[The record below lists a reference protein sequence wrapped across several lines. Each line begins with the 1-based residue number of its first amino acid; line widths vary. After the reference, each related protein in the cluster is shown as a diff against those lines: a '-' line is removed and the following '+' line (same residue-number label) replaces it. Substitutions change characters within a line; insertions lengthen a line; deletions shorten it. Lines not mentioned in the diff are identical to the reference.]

1 MKNKILT
8 LDNNFTLLVKGDTN
22 ETLVLTNADFIV
34 EVHNKMS
41 DFINFKFTLT
51 DNIDMKEVSRILKAY
66 KLYDMMTGYS
76 TRKQDCIT
84 DCELYE
90 NIDNKSVKV
99 MDLYCV
105 MLTEYNTVDHS
116 VNVVCDWITYN
127 PESKTSQQVNQFR
140 QNQINEY
147 NDKLNQY
154 NQLLKDLD
162 IDPNESVF
170 SNNFRKSYNKMD
182 WFRPY
187 KI

>member
-8 LDNNFTLLVKGDTN
+8 LDNNFTLLVKGDTD
-22 ETLVLTNADFIV
+22 ETLVLANADFIV
-34 EVHNKMS
+34 EVHNKMN
-41 DFINFKFTLT
+41 DFIDFKFTLT
-51 DNIDMKEVSRILKAY
+51 NNTDMNFVSHILKAD
-66 KLYDMMTGYS
+66 KLYDMTTGYIMKKKDY
-76 TRKQDCIT
+76 TT

-90 NIDNKSVKV
+90 NICNKSVKV

-105 MLTEYNTVDHS
+105 RLSEYNEVDHS

-127 PESKTSQQVNQFR
+127 PKSKTSQQINQFK

-147 NDKLNQY
+147 NDKLSQY

-170 SNNFRKSYNKMD
+170 SNNFRKSFNKMD
-182 WFRPY
+182 WFRDY